1 MNILATVERLER
13 MAAKR
18 QEAEQSFCTCPEPP
32 IIRIVPVSADGTE
45 YQPTEEAIR
54 AATAEKKAGRGEICP
69 LCGNPYRPGALK
81 MPAVVIGNAPDSA
94 ELLEIRHETAQPAG
108 GWDQQ

>member
-18 QEAEQSFCTCPEPP
+18 QEADQIFCTCPEPP

-45 YQPTEEAIR
+45 YQPTEEAER
-54 AATAEKKAGRGEICP
+54 RETAKHIAKRGEICP
-69 LCGNPYRPGALK
+69 LCGKPYRLGALK
-81 MPAVVIGNAPDSA
+81 TPAVVIGNHPANSAEWYIHDTAPD
-94 ELLEIRHETAQPAG
+94 
-108 GWDQQ
+108 QQ